1 MSLAYTV
8 GGITVNY
15 IGRTEFAENSLPFLA
30 ESPDGGLD
38 SLTKTYIGAAPLL
51 AAFLEGLVKGGS
63 IEYNGENYYLTHWQ
77 PNGDKLWPEVS
88 TFWFGLSDGTP
99 DPIGDDDFS
108 AQSITISAEIIET
121 QQIPGSSPPAYQD
134 VLVGLE
140 RQIEYIADQTT
151 WRYTASTRP
160 MGTLVGTTARG
171 INPFIVSS
179 VITASGG
186 NNDGRRYAG
195 ANAPAAYVVATTPGV
210 ADQLISLRASQVY
223 GSPFFLA
230 EEVIARMFVG

>member
-88 TFWFGLSDGTP
+88 TFWSGLSDGTP
-99 DPIGDDDFS
+99 DPIGDDDVS
-108 AQSITISAEIIET
+108 VQSITISAAVTEDGEEVI
-121 QQIPGSSPPAYQD
+121 
-134 VLVGLE
+134 LE
-140 RQIEYIADQTT
+140 RTIDYLAFQTT
-151 WRYTASTRP
+151 WRYIANSRP
-160 MGTLVGTTARG
+160 TGALVGATSTG
-171 INPFIVSS
+171 INPTILRS
-179 VITASGG
+179 VITVSGG
-186 NNDGRRYAG
+186 VNDGKRYAG

-210 ADQLISLRASQVY
+210 ADMVLSLRATETY
-223 GSPFFLA
+223 GTPFFPV
-230 EEVIARMFVG
+230 EEVVARMFFG